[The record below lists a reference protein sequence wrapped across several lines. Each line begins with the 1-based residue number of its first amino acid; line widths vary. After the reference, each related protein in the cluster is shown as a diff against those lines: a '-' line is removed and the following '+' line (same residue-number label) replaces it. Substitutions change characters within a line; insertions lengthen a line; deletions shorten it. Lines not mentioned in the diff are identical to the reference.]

1 MKLYLIP
8 IISLTWILTLMTSP
22 NTYFSEEKF
31 PEQIEKNGM
40 LMGISGEPNHEFE
53 NSNSLSLRTYN
64 QANSESVHLES
75 QEINNVD
82 YFWYSVKEHSIYQD
96 SKCFA
101 SFTLETHEWINN
113 EYKRDDGGTLDEH
126 LERKG
131 MYEFS
136 LPIISPSR
144 GNVAVAA
151 GKGSETINYKKVFT
165 LGKKQ
170 RNETITGVRRL
181 TDVKGAVFIAAD
193 GTMRASITLYLKNDI
208 HSRAW
213 GKGYG
218 STGSYDYASVDT
230 SQVKE
235 TKSFL
240 LSDFVNNYGYGD
252 HKAGSSTAVRFF
264 PSPFGNIA
272 EEIESRNLSSSI
284 QERITGLIDKV
295 NNPETTNTYVLDSW
309 YTISMAKTVDQALK
323 IINDKDLFM
332 TDLRKLFENY
342 CEKYTSPNELVDAL
356 ITTDKAIINVINR
369 LNSQYLSEHI
379 LSPGQVKLKDW
390 IADQQRDPNSVYSN
404 YAGK

>member
-1 MKLYLIP
+1 MKLYIIP
-8 IISLTWILTLMTSP
+8 IISLTWILTPMTFPDRS
-22 NTYFSEEKF
+22 FSEEKF
-31 PEQIEKNGM
+31 PDQIEK
-40 LMGISGEPNHEFE
+40 SGALKGFPGESSHELE
-53 NSNSLSLRTYN
+53 HLHYLNLRTYN
-64 QANSESVHLES
+64 PANSE
-75 QEINNVD
+75 NNQIVLCVD
-82 YFWYSVKEHSIYQD
+82 NFWYNGKENSIYQE

-113 EYKRDDGGTLDEH
+113 GYKRDDGGTVDEH

-144 GNVAVAA
+144 GNVSVAT

-170 RNETITGVRRL
+170 RNETKTGVRRL
-181 TDVKGAVFIAAD
+181 TDVKGSIFIAGD
-193 GTMRASITLYLKNDI
+193 GTMTASITLYLKNDI

-240 LSDFVNNYGYGD
+240 LSDHVKKFGD
-252 HKAGSSTAVRFF
+252 HKGGWSQTIAFF

-284 QERITGLIDKV
+284 QERIIGLIDKV
-295 NNPETTNTYVLDSW
+295 HNPETTNTYVLDSW

-323 IINDKDLFM
+323 IINDKGLFM

-342 CEKYTSPNELVDAL
+342 CEKYTNPQELVDAL
-356 ITTDKAIINVINR
+356 LTTDKAIVNVINR
-369 LNSQYLSEHI
+369 LNSQHLSEHI